1 MKAIT
6 PTSQTG
12 LRKRSNSPNFDS
24 AFTLIELM
32 IVLTL
37 IVILSSMAMPS
48 LRGFTASSRLKSSA
62 HGVRDMLRFAR
73 DMSITERSPYL
84 VVFDFELN
92 KYWLASSETFEI
104 TDVSVSSI
112 ASPSSTVISVI
123 NQQKLESESSV
134 TGRPMVSR
142 TSNILGHPQSLGKH
156 VTLSHMTTNHNLQS
170 RQVDSGV
177 DYIYFSPTGSSEETT
192 LYIQNLQGKLMSI
205 TVEGATGRIHTEG
218 LSSQQAGLLGHANS
232 GDSNLNSD

>member
-1 MKAIT
+1 MGIT
-6 PTSQTG
+6 LTLPTG
-12 LRKRSNSPNFDS
+12 LRKRSSSRNFDS
-24 AFTLIELM
+24 AFTLIEIM

-37 IVILSSMAMPS
+37 IVILSSIAMPS
-48 LRGFTASSRLKSSA
+48 LRGFTASSRLKSSV

-92 KYWLASSETFEI
+92 KYWLASSDTFEI
-104 TDVSVSSI
+104 TDPSASSI
-112 ASPSSTVISVI
+112 ASPSSTVIPVI
-123 NQQKLESESSV
+123 NQQRLEGESSV
-134 TGRPMVSR
+134 TGRPMISR
-142 TSNILGHPQSLGKH
+142 TSNILGLPQSLGKN
-156 VTLSHMTTNHNLQS
+156 VTLSRMITNHNFQS

-218 LSSQQAGLLGHANS
+218 ISSQQAKALGHVNTEEP
-232 GDSNLNSD
+232 NLDRD